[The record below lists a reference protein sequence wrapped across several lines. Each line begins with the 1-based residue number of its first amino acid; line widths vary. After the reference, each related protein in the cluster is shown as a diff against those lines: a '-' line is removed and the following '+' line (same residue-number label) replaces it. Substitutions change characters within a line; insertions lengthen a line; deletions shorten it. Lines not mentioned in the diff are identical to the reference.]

1 MQIENVSDDRL
12 IMQHNAITSGRYDF
26 EACELDIMFM
36 ILANLKQG
44 EDTYTIHISD
54 IEAITGRV
62 WNYQQL
68 RVTTERMM
76 SRVYEIE
83 TAERFTQ
90 LVLFQYFDYIKGTGS
105 VDVQLSSKALPYFF
119 DLKRNFTSLQLKA
132 VLSCTSKFAKRIYA
146 IACQYRTMG
155 ARKFTIDEFKEMLY
169 LKDPKGKE
177 KELYTDNSAFKTFVL
192 DLAKKQINEHTD
204 IHFDYELKKKGRSF
218 HWITIY
224 IDVQKPEQLEID
236 FKKTLSYQKEVRAIM
251 AYGLNEEQ
259 AESVANDG
267 YDKFILFIEDV
278 NKKARKGEIKVENS
292 TAYIIGT
299 YQKKGVIK
307 KIEKNGSKI

>member
-1 MQIENVSDDRL
+1 MMIIEDTTNDKL

-44 EDTYTIHISD
+44 EDTYSIHIAD
-54 IEAITGRV
+54 IEAITGRQ

-68 RVTTERMM
+68 RATTEQMM
-76 SRVYEIE
+76 SRVYEID
-83 TAERFTQ
+83 TAESFTQ
-90 LVLFQYFDYIKGTGS
+90 LVLFQYFDYIKGTGAI
-105 VDVQLSSKALPYFF
+105 DVQLSSKALPYFF
-119 DLKRNFTSLQLKA
+119 DLKNNFTSLQLKA

-146 IACQYRTMG
+146 LACQYRTMG

-177 KELYTDNSAFKTFVL
+177 KEAYVDNTAFKINVL
-192 DLAKKQINEHTD
+192 EVAKKQINELTD

-218 HWITIY
+218 HWIIIY
-224 IDVQKPEQLEID
+224 IDSQKPEQLEID
-236 FKKTLSYQKEVRAIM
+236 FKKTLAYQKEVRAIM

-259 AESVANDG
+259 AEAIANDG
-267 YDKFILFIEDV
+267 YDKFVLFVEDV

-307 KIEKNGSKI
+307 KIAK

>member
-1 MQIENVSDDRL
+1 MIQIENTSDDRL
-12 IMQHNAITSGRYDF
+12 IMQNNAITSGRYDF
-26 EACELDIMFM
+26 EACELDVMFM

-44 EDTYTIHISD
+44 EDTYSIHISD

-68 RVTTERMM
+68 RITTERMM

-90 LVLFQYFDYIKGTGS
+90 LVLFQYFDYVKGTGS

-155 ARKFTIDEFKEMLY
+155 TRKFTIDEFKEMLY

-218 HWITIY
+218 YWIIIY
-224 IDVQKPEQLEID
+224 IDSQKSEKQLSID
-236 FKKTLSYQKEVRAIM
+236 YNQPISYQKEVRTIM
-251 AYGLNEEQ
+251 AYGMSEEY
-259 AESVANDG
+259 ARVIVKDG
-267 YDKFILFIEDV
+267 MDNFIKFVEKV
-278 NKKARKGEIKVENS
+278 NQRALKGEINVENA
-292 TAYIIGT
+292 TAYIIGA
-299 YQKKGVIK
+299 YRKKGVLPK
-307 KIEKNGSKI
+307 S